1 MLIYSL
7 TGLDKVGGYNKL
19 ETLYMEAI
27 PTIRDNNSTCGFPP
41 SDAFHVLR
49 DPVTSDQPWPG
60 LILQASLGCLWYWCC
75 DQVLLFYTLSNIF
88 LSIKSSIFLKF
99 KAKNTVS
106 ESTVCANKQ
115 TSFLSDCLIRD
126 YLFAFLA
133 FTWVRVVRINPEFR
147 KLRLT
152 FHRKSASKC

>member
-1 MLIYSL
+1 MLTYSFI
-7 TGLDKVGGYNKL
+7 GLDKVGGYNKL

-75 DQVLLFYTLSNIF
+75 DQVLLLVVFTYALKECFIIICFIKYFSMKRRHFSNSKPKILSKTF
-88 LSIKSSIFLKF
+88 VKVF
-99 KAKNTVS
+99 
-106 ESTVCANKQ
+106 
-115 TSFLSDCLIRD
+115 
-126 YLFAFLA
+126 
-133 FTWVRVVRINPEFR
+133 RIIPEFR
-147 KLRLT
+147 ILRLT
-152 FHRKSASKC
+152 FHRN